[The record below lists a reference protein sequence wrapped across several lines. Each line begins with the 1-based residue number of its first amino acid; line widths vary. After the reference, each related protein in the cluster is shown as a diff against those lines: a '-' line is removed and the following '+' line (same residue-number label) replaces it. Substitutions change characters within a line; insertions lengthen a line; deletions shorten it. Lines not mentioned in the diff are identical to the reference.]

1 MKKFYCNT
9 NVAFLL
15 VGLSSILMSTSMLL
29 IGSHR
34 HIEKTVNFFGFNSL
48 LSYELANMLAALC
61 FSLLAVFSILSMYFE
76 KAKPA
81 LASLLI
87 VVSVVPLLS
96 LFSTGMWIE
105 SMGGFPVIGAG
116 QGVIKYFALLSIG
129 ICLLNP
135 NLSQYAMKWIAILP
149 VLVVLVWIGGMKFTL
164 IEAQGI
170 EDLLQTSP
178 FMSWMYS
185 VWDLQ
190 TASNLIGVYDLLA
203 VALLIAAIYNKK
215 VLWIGVLMSLAVF
228 IMTQTFLATT
238 PGAVTSSTILST
250 TGHFLIKDLWF
261 IANLI
266 FFLKF
271 TEQKV

>member
-1 MKKFYCNT
+1 M
-9 NVAFLL
+9 ALLL
-15 VGLSSILMSTSMLL
+15 VVLSSLLMSTSMLL
-29 IGSHR
+29 MGSHR

-61 FSLLAVFSILSMYFE
+61 FSLLAVFAILSMYFE
-76 KAKPA
+76 KAKPT
-81 LASLLI
+81 LAYLLI
-87 VVSVVPLLS
+87 IVSVVPLLS

-135 NLSQYAMKWIAILP
+135 NLSNHVMQWIAIFP

-203 VALLIAAIYNKK
+203 VALLIAAIYNRKA
-215 VLWIGVLMSLAVF
+215 LWIGLLMSLAVF
-228 IMTQTFLATT
+228 VMTQTFLATT

-271 TEQKV
+271 TDQKA

>member
-1 MKKFYCNT
+1 MKKLYLNT
-9 NVAFLL
+9 KIALLL
-15 VGLSSILMSTSMLL
+15 VALSSLLMSTSMLL
-29 IGSHR
+29 MGSHR
-34 HIEKTVNFFGFNSL
+34 HIEKTVNFFSLNSL
-48 LSYELANMLAALC
+48 LSYELANILAALC
-61 FSLLAVFSILSMYFE
+61 FSLLAVFAVLSMYFE
-76 KAKPA
+76 KAKSA

-87 VVSVVPLLS
+87 IVSVVPLLS
-96 LFSTGMWIE
+96 LSSTGMWIE

-135 NLSQYAMKWIAILP
+135 KLSKHVMQWVAIFP
-149 VLVVLVWIGGMKFTL
+149 VLVVLAWIGGMKFTL

-190 TASNLIGVYDLLA
+190 TTSNLIGVYDLLA
-203 VALLIAAIYNKK
+203 VALLIAAVYNVKL
-215 VLWIGVLMSLAVF
+215 LWVGVLMSLAVF
-228 IMTQTFLATT
+228 VMTQTFLATT
-238 PGAVTSSTILST
+238 PGAVSTSTILST

-266 FFLKF
+266 FFMKF
-271 TEQKV
+271 SLSNK

>member
-1 MKKFYCNT
+1 MNKFYSNS
-9 NVAFLL
+9 NIALL
-15 VGLSSILMSTSMLL
+15 LIGLSSLLMSSSMLL
-29 IGSHR
+29 MGSHR
-34 HIEKTVNFFGFNSL
+34 HIEKTINFYGLNSL
-48 LSYELANMLAALC
+48 LSYEVANMLAALC
-61 FSLLAVFSILSMYFE
+61 FFLMAIFTVLSVYFE

-87 VVSVVPLLS
+87 IVSAVPLVS

-135 NLSQYAMKWIAILP
+135 NLSKHAMQWIAIFP
-149 VLVVLVWIGGMKFTL
+149 VLVVLAWIGGMKFTL

-178 FMSWMYS
+178 FMSWMFS

-190 TASNLIGVYDLLA
+190 TASNLIGVYDLFA

-238 PGAVTSSTILST
+238 PGAVSSSTILST

-271 TEQKV
+271 TDQKA